1 MTRLTAPA
9 PIVNLGPA
17 LMGYPRFT
25 VFRQRR
31 SFGYLVV
38 DDATRHE
45 YAAWSL
51 LGARRV
57 AAKVAIGAMPA
68 WGGRRA
74 GTFERGPFVEEVD
87 L

>member
-1 MTRLTAPA
+1 VIRLLAPA
-9 PIVNLGPA
+9 PIVDSTPAVLGC
-17 LMGYPRFT
+17 PRFAI
-25 VFRQRR
+25 FRQGR
-31 SFGYLVV
+31 SLGYLVV
-38 DDATRHE
+38 DDTTRRE

-51 LGARRV
+51 RGARRV
-57 AAKVAIGAMPA
+57 VAKVAVDAMPA

>member
-1 MTRLTAPA
+1 MTRLIAPA
-9 PIVNLGPA
+9 PIVNLAPA
-17 LMGYPRFT
+17 LTGTPRFT

-31 SFGYLVV
+31 SLGYLIV
-38 DDATRHE
+38 DDATRRE

-51 LGARRV
+51 RGARRV
-57 AAKVAIGAMPA
+57 AAKVAVGGMPA